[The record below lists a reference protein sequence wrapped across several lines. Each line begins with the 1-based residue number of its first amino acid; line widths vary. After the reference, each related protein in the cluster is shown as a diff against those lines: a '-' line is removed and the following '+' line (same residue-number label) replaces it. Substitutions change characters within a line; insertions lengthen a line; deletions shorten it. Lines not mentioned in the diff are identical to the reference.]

1 MPEIKPADPAVFR
14 DALADPG
21 RLAMGN
27 RLLAERLELLK
38 NELSVAEALRTA
50 TAEAANNI
58 TALVAGLTDAADAYE
73 RLQSARPAGPPEP
86 SWN

>member
-1 MPEIKPADPAVFR
+1 MPDIKPADPAAFR

-21 RLAMGN
+21 KLAMGN
-27 RLLAERLELLK
+27 RLLAARLELLK
-38 NELSVAEALRTA
+38 NELSVAEALRAA

-73 RLQSARPAGPPEP
+73 RLGAARPSPPQP